1 MSVSAKKRRPKVVII
16 GAGFGGLN
24 AAKDLKR
31 VDVDVTILDRR
42 NHHLFQPLL
51 YQVAGAALNPADI
64 AMPIRHI
71 FRRQKNAG
79 VFLAEA
85 IGIDTARKVVQLADG
100 EVPYDYLIV
109 ATGATHSYFGHDEWE
124 EVAPGL
130 KTIEDA
136 LLIRRRVLLAFENAE
151 REQNAELQRP
161 WLNFVIVG
169 GGPTGVE
176 LAGALAEISR
186 QTLAMDFRRIDPASA
201 RIILVEGV
209 SRLLPSYP
217 ADLSEAAKRQL
228 LKLGVEVRTNAKVT
242 AIDPDGVMLGAER
255 IAARTVIWAAGVA
268 ASPLARSLCIPLDR
282 AGRVIVEQDLSVPG
296 HREVFVIGDLA
307 AVRSD
312 GKPVPGIAPAAIQEG
327 KHTAKNIAREVRGE
341 SRLPFHYRDKGTM
354 ATIGRAAAVADLG
367 RLKFT
372 GLIAWL
378 AWLVVHIFYLI
389 GFRNRV
395 LVLLEWAWSYLTTQ
409 RGARLITGFPFAEEH
424 PEVVASSA
432 FPPEEPPTSQPS
444 SSQTATRVADR

>member
-1 MSVSAKKRRPKVVII
+1 MTVAVKKSRPKVVII

-71 FRRQKNAG
+71 LRRQKNAE
-79 VFLAEA
+79 VFLVEA
-85 IGIDTARKVVQLADG
+85 IGVNTARKVVQLVDG

-124 EVAPGL
+124 QVAPGL

-151 REQNAELQRP
+151 RELDAKLQRP

-186 QTLAMDFRRIDPASA
+186 ETLAMDFRRIDPASA
-201 RIILVEGV
+201 RIILVEG
-209 SRLLPSYP
+209 LPRVLPTYP

-228 LKLGVEVRTNAKVT
+228 VKLGVEVHTNAKVT
-242 AIDPDGVMLGAER
+242 AIDPRGVVLGTER
-255 IAARTVIWAAGVA
+255 IEARTVIWAAGVA
-268 ASPLARSLCIPLDR
+268 ASPLARALCVPLDR
-282 AGRVIVEQDLSVPG
+282 AGRVIVEQDLSIPG
-296 HREVFVIGDLA
+296 HPEVFVIGDLA

-312 GKPVPGIAPAAIQEG
+312 GNPVPGIAPAAIQEG
-327 KHTAKNIAREVRGE
+327 KHTAKNIAREVLGK

-409 RGARLITGFPFAEEH
+409 RGARLITGLPSADEH
-424 PEVVASSA
+424 PEVLTSA
-432 FPPEEPPTSQPS
+432 ACPPVEAHALQPPTSE
-444 SSQTATRVADR
+444 TAARVADR